1 MLAGIDAPK
10 TDPRV
15 VATAIL
21 DGVEAGIEDIY
32 QDPTSAQ
39 MSELYARDPRAFA
52 AAFAG
57 LGS

>member
-21 DGVEAGIEDIY
+21 DGVEAVYRCRGCHGR
-32 QDPTSAQ
+32 PSV
-39 MSELYARDPRAFA
+39 SR
-52 AAFAG
+52 
-57 LGS
+57 